1 MSEASSIRPSA
12 SGPLHDAT
20 AGASVRG
27 DGRAASPPADAG
39 ELVMRVAQGVHE
51 TVDRVAEK
59 AAPAAQKLESTV
71 HDQIHRARELGDEW
85 TDSLRT
91 TVRERPLSAVLVA
104 LAAGVLIARI
114 TR

>member
-1 MSEASSIRPSA
+1 
-12 SGPLHDAT
+12 
-20 AGASVRG
+20 
-27 DGRAASPPADAG
+27 
-39 ELVMRVAQGVHE
+39 MRVAQGVHD

-59 AAPAAQKLESTV
+59 AAPAAQKLEATV

-104 LAAGVLIARI
+104 LAAGILISRI